1 MTPSVNDFYV
11 QALLL
16 SEIVKRILDVKASIH
31 LAKVSSVELKPIV
44 DFMKRM
50 RVSSLEKF
58 EQSTFISTVNFYK
71 NSSDMDNNVLIGL
84 IILYIPED
92 YIDELL
98 KKLEYPID
106 DEEEDEEEALEAA
119 CGTVCNLIAGN
130 FKSGLTQ
137 LGYQE
142 LEMSHFSSYK
152 NQIFNGVEYCK
163 SRPQKY
169 EISYE
174 VKGEKKLVLDYNMG
188 KIPKVEH

>member
-1 MTPSVNDFYV
+1 MTHSVNDFYV
-11 QALLL
+11 QSLLL

-31 LAKVSSVELKPIV
+31 LTKISSIELKPIV
-44 DFMKRM
+44 DFMHRM

-58 EQSTFISTVNFYK
+58 EQSTFISTINFYK
-71 NSSDMDNNVLIGL
+71 TMQDLENNVPIGL
-84 IILYIPED
+84 IIIYIPD
-92 YIDELL
+92 NYVGELL

-106 DEEEDEEEALEAA
+106 DDDDDALEAA

-142 LEMSHFSSYK
+142 LEMSHFSSYQ
-152 NQIFNGVEYCK
+152 NQIYDGVEYCK
-163 SRPQKY
+163 ARPQKY
-169 EISYE
+169 EINFNI
-174 VKGEKKLVLDYNMG
+174 KGVKKLVVDYNMG

>member
-1 MTPSVNDFYV
+1 MAPSVNDFYV
-11 QALLL
+11 QALML

-31 LAKVSSVELKPIV
+31 LSKVSSLELRPIV
-44 DFMKRM
+44 DFMHKM

-58 EQSTFISTVNFYK
+58 EQTTFISLLHFYK
-71 NSSDMDNNVLIGL
+71 NPRDMELQDPIGL

-98 KKLEYPID
+98 KKLDYPMD
-106 DEEEDEEEALEAA
+106 DDDDEEALEAA
-119 CGTVCNLIAGN
+119 CGTICNLIGGN

-142 LEMSHFSSYK
+142 LEMSHFSSYQ
-152 NQIFNGVEYCK
+152 NQIFDGVAYCK
-163 SRPQKY
+163 SRPEKY

-174 VKGEKKLVLDYNMG
+174 IKGEKKMVIDFNMG
-188 KIPKVEH
+188 KIPKIAH